1 MTLSVTSS
9 EIQIKNS
16 SGNIKFTSNNKL
28 VYEKYQISGT
38 VSITGSK
45 IIVPFQ
51 ALNNGDFLV
60 VNIIINS
67 CTGDTNITSVL
78 INNLI
83 PANGGIVVDFYG
95 RDVDSSAAAD
105 TEILSIDILNSN
117 LVFKSNRYTNYGI
130 LTDGTVTTNLTYYA
144 RILSY
149 L

>member
-1 MTLSVTSS
+1 MTISVTSN

-16 SGNIKFTSNNKL
+16 AGNIKFTSNNKL
-28 VYEKYQISGT
+28 IYQKYQASGT
-38 VSITGSK
+38 ITLSASK
-45 IIVPFQ
+45 IVVPFYS
-51 ALNNGDFLV
+51 LTSNDFLV
-60 VNIIINS
+60 VNVVVNS
-67 CTGDTNITSVL
+67 CTGSSVITSVL

-95 RDVDSSAAAD
+95 RGVDNSAAAD
-105 TEILSIDILNSN
+105 TEVISIGILNSN
-117 LVFKSNRYTNYGI
+117 LIFKSNRYTDMGI